1 MAIPVRLL
9 AGVNSEIQVDLNVQS
24 LDIGIERNV
33 SAFPTPNNVLK
44 RFATDTNIPRIT
56 IEMQGILDDD
66 AGATGVE
73 GGGVN
78 RVLPMRKLVNF
89 GSMLPT
95 EPFSPFSPVKVS
107 SKQFSGGMVNPTS
120 ERRTFDEYTT
130 ALSLAK
136 GAGNTLAGLT
146 SSDERLRAV
155 DTRIYPQL
163 EFTGSHSIG
172 DTGAFTVES
181 THVVA
186 GVAIPISLDE
196 ETLGARA
203 LLNIGDRIIKPDGT
217 FLGLVSAL
225 TSTTITFEAA
235 LTSAISAN
243 DEVCVSPKCFN
254 QRAEF
259 IGYASSITQDS
270 TTLKYDLALVDNVA
284 VNVLAGDTITINQ
297 SENRVVDQL
306 HGQYMKLV
314 PAYWLEDPSRNP
326 AGRLLDSDGHF
337 HETQGEGHIGIRLQF
352 NANKTPPALGG
363 SDQPSVL
370 STAKGVSRASQS
382 RIFFSLKDAY
392 FFDAVIDVPIGGLA
406 DSANSNPAQVLA
418 ELVEDALTN
427 PLVTGANISTVP
439 LAPSNDK
446 TLTDVFTVRR
456 SGAAVI
462 IESQYSPDTPVEH
475 PEIMDVTLRA
485 NFAPEVLFSSSQF
498 DSAARKSAGDKAQDL
513 IGLVSNAERHSDLFR
528 GVQIPYDSLITSS
541 GVTGVARNFFL
552 TFGNVPPSQKGSLAN
567 ERSASAPMRDLVLDA
582 SAGGNKPD
590 EGSRAQGLLDRI
602 LGDLPTE
609 PVESFLGFLVDNV
622 QDMWV
627 TLSDRSTARHNDGG
641 IRIIPEKVH
650 VRYDAGQ
657 NYYEFHMVLVATD
670 YVMGV

>member
-24 LDIGIERNV
+24 LDIGIQRNV

-73 GGGVN
+73 GGGIN

-95 EPFSPFSPVKVS
+95 EPFSSFSPVRVVSTKVTGNFRS
-107 SKQFSGGMVNPTS
+107 LTTVQ
-120 ERRTFDEYTT
+120 RTVGSFTT

-146 SSDERLRAV
+146 LNGLERLLAI
-155 DTRIYPQL
+155 DTRIQPYL
-163 EFTGSHSIG
+163 KFVGAHSIG
-172 DTGAFTVES
+172 DTGAFTVA
-181 THVVA
+181 TTFTVA
-186 GVAIPISLDE
+186 GSALTIASDE
-196 ETLGARA
+196 DRLGASA
-203 LLNIGDRIIKPDGT
+203 LLNIGDRIIKSDGT

-225 TSTTITFEAA
+225 TSTTVTFEAA

-243 DEVCVSPKCFN
+243 DEIFVSPKCFN

-270 TTLKYDLALVDNVA
+270 TTLKYDLALVDSVA
-284 VNVLAGDTITINQ
+284 VNVLAGDTVTINQ
-297 SENRVVDQL
+297 SENTVVDQL
-306 HGQYMKLV
+306 HGRYMKFV

-326 AGRLLDSDGHF
+326 AGRLLDFDGDF

-363 SDQPSVL
+363 SSQPSVL
-370 STAKGVSRASQS
+370 ATARGVSSS
-382 RIFFSLKDAY
+382 SINFSLKDAH

-418 ELVEDALTN
+418 ELVQDALTN
-427 PLVTGANISTVP
+427 PVVTGANISTVP
-439 LAPSNDK
+439 LAPGNDK

-462 IESQYSPDTPVEH
+462 VESQYSPDTPVEH

>member
-9 AGVNSEIQVDLNVQS
+9 AGLNSEIQVDLNVQS
-24 LDIGIERNV
+24 LDIGIQRNI
-33 SAFPTPNNVLK
+33 SAFPTPNNILK
-44 RFATDTNIPRIT
+44 RFATDTNVPRIT
-56 IEMQGILDDD
+56 IEMRGILDDD
-66 AGATGVE
+66 AGAAGVE
-73 GGGVN
+73 GGGIN

-95 EPFSPFSPVKVS
+95 EPFSPFSPISVPSFAVS
-107 SKQFSGGMVNPTS
+107 GNFARLTT
-120 ERRTFDEYTT
+120 ERRTFGEFTT

-136 GAGNTLAGLT
+136 GAGNTLTGLT
-146 SSDERLRAV
+146 HNNERPLAL
-155 DTRIYPQL
+155 DARIQPKL
-163 EFTGSHSIG
+163 KFVGGHSIG

-181 THVVA
+181 THVVLGTA
-186 GVAIPISLDE
+186 LQIIQDE
-196 ETLGARA
+196 GTLGASA
-203 LLNIGDRIIKPDGT
+203 LLNIGDRIIKSDGT

-225 TSTTITFEAA
+225 TSATITFEAA
-235 LTSAISAN
+235 LTSAIAAN
-243 DEVCVSPKCFN
+243 DEVFVSPKCFN

-259 IGYASSITQDS
+259 IGYADSFTQDS
-270 TTLKYDLALVDNVA
+270 STLKYDLVLTDNVA
-284 VNVLAGDTITINQ
+284 VNVLAGDTITVNQ
-297 SENRVVDQL
+297 SENKVVDQL

-326 AGRLLDSDGHF
+326 AGRLLDSDEHF
-337 HETQGEGHIGIRLQF
+337 HEQDEGHIGIRLQF
-352 NANKTPPALGG
+352 NANKTPVALGG
-363 SDQPSVL
+363 SDQPSVIA
-370 STAKGVSRASQS
+370 TARGVSSAAQS
-382 RIFFSLKDAY
+382 RIFFSLNDAY

-406 DSANSNPAQVLA
+406 DSASSNPAQVLA

-427 PLVTGANISTVP
+427 PAVTGANISTVP
-439 LAPSNDK
+439 LAPGNDK
-446 TLTDVFTVRR
+446 TLTNVFTVSR
-456 SGAAVI
+456 SGAAVV
-462 IESQYSPDTPVEH
+462 IESRYSPDVPVEH

-498 DSAARKSAGDKAQDL
+498 DSAAKKSAGDKAQDL
-513 IGLVSNAERHSDLFR
+513 IGLVSNADRHSDLFR

-552 TFGNVPPSQKGSLAN
+552 TFGNVPPSEKGSLAN

-627 TLSDRSTARHNDGG
+627 TLGDRSTARHNDGG